1 MLQMAI
7 TVTRTTALFNDQDSD
22 GYIDPGD
29 TLITHI
35 RFNNATL
42 LNLTS
47 LNFQDTLSGV
57 TLVPGTVTVTPIA
70 NDDNLGTITGNTPQT
85 FNFST
90 ILANDYDP
98 DDGSPSFTVQI
109 GTASHGTVTDNGDG
123 TFSFTPDTGYT
134 GAASFT
140 YFVTNDGL
148 QSISSGTVNI
158 TVSGLVWYVDNTA
171 APGGDGSF
179 GHSFQDFSQL
189 NGAGDKDG
197 AGDTIYVHGTV
208 NSGLTLE
215 ASEKL
220 YGDGNAF
227 SVNGHVISAGGSTST
242 LSATSGNVVTLS
254 TDNEVKGVTLN
265 ANGAGVVGMANTAAT
280 SVTTGANTLL
290 GNHLVFTGS
299 GEAIKIAAGGNLNL
313 SVDSLTS
320 SGSSTNAVQL
330 AGTASSGTGLI
341 TGTVGITTGAI
352 SGASSAGILL
362 GVAGGGTANS
372 GGNVNLTYGGTIAS
386 GTGSAVEIEDRTG
399 GSATFSGN
407 ITHSGTTAAG
417 IRMDGNA
424 NSTTTFSGQS
434 ISLTNTTTGA
444 GASITNNTGS
454 TINFT
459 PTAGGN
465 GLDITTNSGTGFA
478 FTGGGTINV
487 TGSGNTVATTTGK
500 VLDFQNGSVGASNVA
515 FSTLTS
521 SGTVASTGINFTNI
535 DTNQVNVGSISIA
548 GASGDGVRIDGG
560 SSSAFTIGNT
570 TINSIGA
577 GSHGIE
583 LNGNVANITFNGNVN
598 VTTGSTAAGIS
609 LDANSGSISFT
620 GGTKAIT
627 TTGGTGLNITSN
639 SATID
644 FHNGGLAISTGSGK
658 GISAA
663 GGGTLQIHGTG
674 NTIATTTGQA
684 IDMSGVTSAG
694 ITLQSVNTSGQVAN
708 GNNIS
713 LVNAG
718 IGGFTIT
725 GTGTTAGSGGVL
737 NGATGADG
745 NDAQGTGIYANNTSN
760 ISISNVNLAGT
771 YQNYGLRGIGVN
783 NLLLQDS
790 NFTGVFGTTNAGLN
804 LEGNVKL
811 NDTYGAVTFKGD
823 TFTGAF
829 NDNVNIDL
837 NVNQT
842 LNLTFEDSAAHQESF
857 NGNDVA
863 NGNNAITV
871 ITHLDSNLLM
881 LVNGVDFTSWR
892 GTGIITQALGTSN
905 NDVTIENSNFHDAH
919 TNIVSGGGVGVIIE
933 GTGGGASWGV
943 DYSIVNNQFTGS
955 SGSAIQ
961 AEFVGGAGV
970 IRGFISGNTVG
981 SPGSAGFQSDQA
993 HVGVSGGG
1001 AGIDIAL
1008 ERDPVNANAG
1018 LLQQFVTIQ
1027 NNTLAD
1033 LKDGFGIRIRASDG
1047 GTGGTAANNAVVEA
1061 TITGNI
1067 VEQMAGNVKAAL
1079 YTVAGGQDPDLG
1091 KVGLDVRN
1099 NTFDVSGA
1107 AVTANKAYGPIQFDQ
1122 IPFTNGLYYL
1132 PGYTGT
1138 QGETYGGSASSQ
1150 LKTFL
1155 TDASHNN
1162 NLINTSAPITGSP
1175 TTTVYAPDAKFD
1187 VTGPALQTAQ
1197 TGSNTNLPPAAELA
1211 FTPQSTSDGTLPEK
1225 PLGDPGVSTAEEN
1238 GTGGTTGTGDT
1249 GGIGIDQ
1256 GGAPGP
1262 VPAESSP
1269 VVDDGVLTQTE
1280 VGFLVDQAIARWEA
1294 AGATTDQLAA
1304 MRAANFIVAD
1314 MPGVEAGTS
1323 SGHTILLDSNGAGFG
1338 WFVDAT
1344 PGDDNEF
1351 NGSGTRLMANDGG
1364 PAAGKLD
1371 LLTVIM
1377 HELGHQA
1384 GLVDDYNANDVADLM
1399 YGYTNPGERRLPAQ
1413 GEAANAAPG
1422 SVTGDVFSLTPIY
1435 TVPTLNAG
1443 KIVEVSFESTFN
1455 NLPAGTISPDVN
1467 TSTITYNDPSAQ
1479 NASGTETWNTTS
1491 STLQIDSLA
1500 LGDVVYNDLNKNDVF
1515 DSGEGKSGVLLN
1527 LYIDNGSTPGV
1538 LDSTDTFVTSTTTG
1552 AGGVYSFTSLA
1563 PGDYIVQVD
1572 ASNFT
1577 SGKPLENLQSVNG
1590 GNDPDDNV
1598 NNDDNGV
1605 AAYNGT
1611 TASMAITLSYNHE
1624 GPDFSTDPNG
1634 ISGDDTNNTLDFG
1647 FLLNSPPDAVN
1658 DAVTVAEDS
1667 GSNDLTATLL
1677 GNDTD
1682 PDSDTLTITS
1692 ATAASHGTVS
1702 VVAGVLTYTPNG
1714 DYNGSDTF
1722 NYTISDGHNHTD
1734 TASVTLT
1741 VSAVN
1746 DPVTTTAPTE
1756 VDVYE
1761 EHQTLVSG
1769 LSISDVDT
1777 ALAPAGVYEVTLT
1790 ATHGTLTLT
1799 TLTGL
1804 TFTGGS
1810 DGTDDTTMTFH
1821 GTLSAI
1827 DTALATTKFTGDTDY
1842 VGDAT
1847 LTINATDDVGGT
1859 VATGAAGTGTSDSD
1873 VVTLHVLNTN
1883 DAPSGTDFAHP
1894 AVDEDTNIVFAPAD
1908 FGFSDASGE
1917 SDTLL
1922 AVKISTAPAN
1932 GTIYYD
1938 PDGAGIITPVA
1949 LSAGDSMTASGLTSG
1964 SYYYQPNQEYNGSD
1978 SFTFAVQ
1985 DDGGTANGGVDTDQ
1999 SPNTYSITLDA
2010 VNDAPVNHL
2019 PLPQSVNEDGTLL
2032 FNTAN
2037 ANPVS
2042 VTDVDVASGTI
2053 SVELTVQHGVLG
2065 VGASGATIGGAGT
2078 NDVTISG
2085 SLSDVNTALAGL
2097 GYTPDADYHGPDTLH
2112 MVTDD
2117 GGATGSGGTQSDTDD
2132 LSITVNSVDD
2142 EPAGA
2147 DYAHAA
2153 TDEDTAVVLNPADF
2167 GFSDPIDGDS
2177 LLGVKL
2183 STTPGN
2189 GTIYYDP
2196 DGAGIITPVALS
2208 AGDTMTAAG
2217 LTAGSYYYLPNQD
2230 YNGSDSFTFAV
2241 QDDGTTANGGV
2252 DTDQSPNTYS
2262 FSIDAVNDAPV
2273 NHAPASVNA
2282 SEDIAF
2288 GFTGGNQVSVSDV
2301 DIGAGT
2307 LSVELTVG
2315 NGTVTVGTANVTV
2328 GGNGSDDVTIS
2339 GSLADVNAALASLS
2353 YTADSNYHGPD
2364 TLHIVSSDG
2373 GSTGSGGTLSDTDDV
2388 AITVGAV
2395 NDTPVLSSTG
2405 PVTTPEQTAVA
2416 VAAGITVSDIDLDAF
2431 NSGSGDYAGAT
2442 LRAANNGGDS
2452 PTDLFTI
2459 VNGTNY
2465 TVSGSN
2471 LVDGSNNV
2479 FATFTGGNGTQ
2490 LVVTF
2495 TSSGTP
2501 ATTALVQDVAQH
2513 IQYTYTGD
2521 APPASVDVVI
2531 AINDG
2536 DFISGNQGV
2545 EPNSSF
2551 LDSIA
2556 TDVVTVNITA
2566 VNDDP
2571 VVDLNGAG
2579 IGSDTSI
2586 SYTENDPA
2594 TALATAATVN
2604 DPDLLNFDTG
2614 TVTFQFSNSTG
2625 LAEDRLTIVNQGN
2638 LAGQIGVSGSN
2649 VSYGGTV
2656 IGTFTGGTDG
2666 STPLVVTLNAN
2677 ADNTAVQALVRDI
2690 AYTNVSD
2697 NPSGADRTV
2706 DVTVTDG
2713 DGGTSNVPVATV
2725 HVTPVNDA
2733 PVANDDNVGA
2743 VKNHPATYAAA
2754 TLTGND
2760 TDAEGDTITITAVHN
2775 GTNGTV
2781 VLNGDGTV
2789 TFTPT
2794 ANYFGPATFTY
2805 DVSDGHG
2812 GVDTATVNVD
2822 VEPNTPPVANDD
2834 SVNAVEDTPTTYQA
2848 SDLIGNDTDA
2858 DGDPLHISAVSNAQ
2872 HGNVV
2877 LNGDGSVTFTPAAD
2891 YNGPAS
2897 FDYTLSDGIDT
2908 DTATVSVAVS
2918 AVNDAP
2924 TAAVSATLAATEQQ
2938 TTDLKNTMSVA
2949 DVDAASGNVT
2959 ATVSVDYGIL
2969 NAAAGTSGVVLSG
2982 SGTATVTISGTIAQI
2997 NDFLSTNGT
3006 SSFGYVPNTDTPPVT
3021 TTLHLQVNDNGNTGA
3036 GLGMTSAI
3044 EDSTINITA
3053 VDDPPVAQPD
3063 AVTTAENAVLAGNV
3077 FNNNGSGADN
3087 DVDGPP
3093 LQVSAVNGVS
3103 ASVGQTIT
3111 LPSGAKLTLN
3121 ADGTFSY
3128 DPNGAYNHLTSTAG
3142 GETGASN
3149 TQGSDSFTYT
3159 LQGGNTTTVTV
3170 TVNGVATADDWLVG
3184 TSGNDIIT
3192 GTPNG
3197 DFFMLQQGGN
3207 DIAVGLGGIDAFYFG
3222 AALTA
3227 QDQVNGGG
3235 GKDVLAIQGDYSA
3248 GLTLGAGNLVGVET
3262 LSVLTHLDN
3271 RFGGGSASNY
3281 SYNITTVEANVA
3293 AGQQLIVNASTLQIG
3308 ENFMFNGSAET
3319 NGSFFIY
3326 GGKGIDTLTGGA
3338 GADVFFFAED
3348 GRFGPGDHIDGGAG
3362 SDILVLRGNY
3372 TITLTGTEIVH
3383 VESVS
3388 LLSGADARFYAA
3400 GTPFSYD
3407 ITTSDA
3413 TVAAGETMTFNGA
3426 LLGAGETFHFNGSAE
3441 SDGNFRLFG
3450 GAADD
3455 ILAGGAGNDLLY
3467 GGLGSDTLTGG
3478 AGNDVFRYQST
3489 AESTAASTDHIQDF
3503 TLGDL
3508 IDLNK
3513 IDADTTQAG
3522 DQAFTFMSGASTFT
3536 GNGHAGELIA
3546 VDNGGGI
3553 WTVSGDV
3560 DGDGTADF
3568 QISVHVADSGIH
3580 PLTANDFVL

>member
-1 MLQMAI
+1 MAVV
-7 TVTRTTALFNDQDSD
+7 TVTRSSALFNDVDGD

-35 RFNNATL
+35 RLINPPGSPNITAA
-42 LNLTS
+42 
-47 LNFQDTLSGV
+47 NFQDNLNGV
-57 TLVPGTVTVTPIA
+57 TIIPGTVTVTPIA

-98 DDGSPSFTVQI
+98 DDNTPSFTVQL

-123 TFSFTPDTGYT
+123 TFSFTPATGYT

-158 TVSGLVWYVDNTA
+158 TVNGLVWYVDSTA

-189 NGAGDKDG
+189 NGPGDKDG
-197 AGDTIYVHGTV
+197 PGDTIYVHGTV

-227 SVNGHVISAGGSTST
+227 SVNGHIISAGGGTST
-242 LSATSGNVVTLS
+242 LSATSGNVVTLAS
-254 TDNEVKGVTLN
+254 DNEVKGVTLN

-280 SVTTGANTLL
+280 SVTTTGNTLL

-299 GEAIKIAAGGNLNL
+299 GEAIKIDSGGNLNL
-313 SVDSLTS
+313 TVDSLTS

-330 AGTASSGTGLI
+330 AGNAASGNGLV
-341 TGTVGITTGAI
+341 TGTVNITTGAI
-352 SGASSAGILL
+352 SGATSSAFLL
-362 GVAGGGTANS
+362 GVSGGGTANS
-372 GGNVNLTYGGTIAS
+372 GGNVNVTYGGTISS

-407 ITHSGTTAAG
+407 ITHNGAAAFG

-424 NSTTTFSGQS
+424 SSTTTFSGQS
-434 ISLTNTTTGA
+434 ISVTGTGA
-444 GASITNNTGS
+444 AVGASITNNTGS

-459 PTAGGN
+459 PAGGGN
-465 GLDITTNSGTGFA
+465 GLDITTASGTGMA

-487 TGSGNTVATTTGK
+487 TGAGNTVTTTSGK
-500 VLDFQNGSVGASNVA
+500 LLDFQNGSVGASNVA
-515 FSTLTS
+515 FQSLTQS
-521 SGTVASTGINFTNI
+521 GGTVTGTAVGFTNI
-535 DTNQVNVGSISIA
+535 DNNQVNIGSISVA
-548 GASGDGVRIDGG
+548 AASGDGVRVDGG

-570 TINSIGA
+570 TVSSITNA
-577 GSHGIE
+577 ANHGIE
-583 LNGNVANITFNGNVN
+583 INGNAANVTFNGNVN
-598 VTTGSTAAGIS
+598 VTTGSAAAGIS
-609 LDANSGSISFT
+609 LDGNSGSISFT

-627 TTGGTGLNITSN
+627 TTGGTGLNITTN

-644 FHNGGLAISTGSGK
+644 FHNGGMALSTGAGK

-663 GGGTLQIHGTG
+663 GGGTLQIQGTG

-684 IDMSGVTSAG
+684 IDINGVTSAG
-694 ITLQSVNTSGQVAN
+694 ITLQSVNVSSQVASKN
-708 GNNIS
+708 DIS

-718 IGGFTIT
+718 AGGFTIT
-725 GTGTTAGSGGVL
+725 GTGTTAGSGGTL

-745 NDAQGTGIYANNTSN
+745 NDTQGTGVYLNNVSN
-760 ISISNVNLAGT
+760 VSISNVNFAGT
-771 YQNYGLRGIGVN
+771 YQNYGLHGIGVN

-790 NFTGVFGTTNAGLN
+790 NFTGVSGTTNTGN
-804 LEGNVKL
+804 DLEGNVRL
-811 NDTYGAVTFKGD
+811 NDSYGAVTFKGD

-857 NGNDVA
+857 NGNDVT

-871 ITHLDSNLLM
+871 ITHQDSNLFM

-905 NDVTIENSNFHDAH
+905 NDVTIENSTFHDAH
-919 TNIVSGGGVGVIIE
+919 SNIVSAGGVGVIIE

-981 SPGSAGFQSDQA
+981 TPGTAGFQGDQA

-1008 ERDPVNANAG
+1008 ERDPVNANNG

-1027 NNTLAD
+1027 NNVLAD
-1033 LKDGFGIRIRASDG
+1033 LKDGFGIRVRASDG
-1047 GTGGTAANNAVVEA
+1047 GTGGTATNNAVVEA
-1061 TITGNI
+1061 TITGNT

-1099 NTFDVSGA
+1099 NTFDVSGV
-1107 AVTANKAYGPIQFDQ
+1107 AVTANKAYAPIYLDQ
-1122 IPFTNGLYYL
+1122 IAFTNAIYYL
-1132 PGYTGT
+1132 PGYGGT
-1138 QGETYGGSASSQ
+1138 QGETYGGTASTQ

-1155 TDASHNN
+1155 TDASHLN
-1162 NLINTSAPITGSP
+1162 NLINTSAPITGDP
-1175 TTTVYAPDAKFD
+1175 NYTVWAPDAKLSNA
-1187 VTGPALQTAQ
+1187 ALQTAQ
-1197 TGSNTNLPPAAELA
+1197 TGSNTNLPPAAQMV
-1211 FTPQSTSDGTLPEK
+1211 FIPQSASDGTIQEK
-1225 PLGDPGVSTAEEN
+1225 PLGDPGVSTAQEN
-1238 GTGGTTGTGDT
+1238 GSGGTTGGTDLGTGSVGT
-1249 GGIGIDQ
+1249 DQ
-1256 GGAPGP
+1256 GSAPGP
-1262 VPAESSP
+1262 VAVDSSP
-1269 VVDDGVLTQTE
+1269 VVDDGVLTQAE
-1280 VGFLVDQAIARWEA
+1280 VSFLVDQALARWAA

-1344 PGDDNEF
+1344 PGDDSEF
-1351 NGSGTRLMANDGG
+1351 NGTGTRLMANDGG

-1399 YGYTNPGERRLPAQ
+1399 YGYTNPGERRVPAQ
-1413 GEAANAAPG
+1413 GEAANSLPG
-1422 SVTGDVFSLTPIY
+1422 SVTGDVFSLTPIF
-1435 TVPTLNAG
+1435 TVPTLNSG
-1443 KIVEVSFESTFN
+1443 KIVEVSFQSTFN

-1467 TSTITYNDPSAQ
+1467 TSTVTYNDPAAQ
-1479 NASGTETWNTTS
+1479 NVSGSETWNTTN
-1491 STLQIDSLA
+1491 STLQIDSLT
-1500 LGDVVYNDLNKNDVF
+1500 LGDRVYNDLNKNDVY
-1515 DSGEGKSGVLLN
+1515 DSGEGKDGVLLN

-1538 LDSTDTFVTSTTTG
+1538 LDAGDTFVTSTTT
-1552 AGGVYSFTSLA
+1552 AGGGLYSFSSLA
-1563 PGDYIVQVD
+1563 PGDYIVEVA
-1572 ASNFT
+1572 ASNFL
-1577 SGKPLENLQSVNG
+1577 SGHALFNLQSVNG

-1598 NNDDNGV
+1598 DNDDNGV
-1605 AAYNGT
+1605 AAYNGN

-1647 FLLNSPPDAVN
+1647 FILNSPPDAVN
-1658 DAVTVAEDS
+1658 DSVSVAEDS
-1667 GSNDLTATLL
+1667 GANDLTSSLL
-1677 GNDTD
+1677 ANDTD
-1682 PDSDTLTITS
+1682 PDNDTLTITS
-1692 ATAASHGTVS
+1692 GTNGSHGTVS
-1702 VVAGVLTYTPNG
+1702 VVAGVLTYTPNSN
-1714 DYNGSDTF
+1714 YNGTDTF
-1722 NYTISDGHNHTD
+1722 TYTISDGHSHTD
-1734 TASVTLT
+1734 TATATVTIT
-1741 VSAVN
+1741 AVN
-1746 DPVTTTAPTE
+1746 DPVTAAVPGPTT
-1756 VDVYE
+1756 VYE
-1761 EHQTLVSG
+1761 EELTAIG
-1769 LSISDVDT
+1769 GISIADVDAT
-1777 ALAPAGVYEVTLT
+1777 LAPAGIYEVTLS
-1790 ATHGTLTLT
+1790 AGNGALTLT

-1804 TFTGGS
+1804 TFTDG
-1810 DGTDDTTMTFH
+1810 DGTADATMTFH

-1827 DTALATTKFTGDTDY
+1827 NTALATAKYQGNVDY
-1842 VGDAT
+1842 VGSD
-1847 LTINATDDVGGT
+1847 TISVHATDQFGAT
-1859 VATGAAGTGTSDSD
+1859 VATGTGSATTDDKSISLT
-1873 VVTLHVLNTN
+1873 VNNVN
-1883 DAPSGTDFAHP
+1883 DPPSGTDFAHP
-1894 AVDEDTNIVFAPAD
+1894 NIDEDTTIVFAASD
-1908 FGFSDASGE
+1908 FGFTDPKDGDS
-1917 SDTLL
+1917 LL
-1922 AVKISTAPAN
+1922 AVKISAAPAN

-1938 PDGAGIITPVA
+1938 PDGAGGVA
-1949 LSAGDSMTASGLTSG
+1949 PTALTTGDSMAASGFATG
-1964 SYYYQPNQEYNGSD
+1964 QYYYQPNQDYNGSD

-1985 DDGGTANGGVDTDQ
+1985 DNGGVAHGGIDTDQ

-2019 PLPQSVNEDGTLL
+2019 PLPQSVNEDHTLL

-2042 VTDVDVASGTI
+2042 VTDVDVGAGTI
-2053 SVELTVQHGVLG
+2053 SVELTVQHGVLN
-2065 VGASGATIGGAGT
+2065 VGASPATVGGAGT

-2097 GYTPDADYHGPDTLH
+2097 GYTPDANYHGPDTLH

-2153 TDEDTAVVLNPADF
+2153 SNEDIAVVLNPADF
-2167 GFSDPIDGDS
+2167 GFTDPIDGNS

-2183 STTPGN
+2183 STTPGH

-2196 DGAGIITPVALS
+2196 DGAGGVAPVALS

-2217 LTAGSYYYLPNQD
+2217 LTAGSYYYLPALD

-2273 NHAPASVNA
+2273 NHAPASVSPA
-2282 SEDIAF
+2282 EDTPFA
-2288 GFTGGNQVSVSDV
+2288 FTGGNAVSVSDV

-2315 NGTVTVGTANVTV
+2315 HGTVTVGTANVTV

-2353 YTADSNYHGPD
+2353 YTADANYHGPD
-2364 TLHIVSSDG
+2364 TLHIVSDDG
-2373 GSTGSGGTLSDTDDV
+2373 GATGSGGTQSDTDDV
-2388 AITVGAV
+2388 AITVTAV
-2395 NDTPVLSSTG
+2395 NDTPVLSSTP
-2405 PVTTPEQTAVA
+2405 PVTTNEQTAVT
-2416 VAAGITVSDIDLDAF
+2416 VAATITVADVDLDAF
-2431 NSGSGDYAGAT
+2431 NSGAGDYAGAT

-2465 TVSGSN
+2465 TVSGGN
-2471 LVDGSNNV
+2471 LVDGSNHV

-2501 ATTALVQDVAQH
+2501 ATTALVQDVARH

-2531 AINDG
+2531 ALNDG
-2536 DFISGNQGV
+2536 DFTLHNQGV
-2545 EPNSSF
+2545 EPNNSF

-2566 VNDDP
+2566 VNDAP

-2579 IGSDTSI
+2579 AGVNTSI

-2594 TALATAATVN
+2594 TKLAPAATAA
-2604 DPDLLNFDTG
+2604 DPDLLDFNTG
-2614 TVTFQFSNSTG
+2614 TLTFQFSNSTG
-2625 LAEDRLTIVNQGN
+2625 LAEDRLSIVNQGN
-2638 LAGQIGVSGSN
+2638 GAGQIGVSGSN

-2656 IGTFTGGTDG
+2656 IGTFTGGTNG

-2677 ADNTAVQALVRDI
+2677 ADNAAVQALVRDV

-2697 NPSGADRTV
+2697 NPSAADRTV
-2706 DVTVTDG
+2706 TVTLTDG

-2760 TDAEGDTITITAVHN
+2760 TDAEGNTITITAVHN

-2812 GVDTATVNVD
+2812 GTDTATVNVD

-2834 SVNAVEDTPTTYQA
+2834 SLTAVEDTPKTYLA
-2848 SDLIGNDTDA
+2848 SDLLGNDTDA
-2858 DGDPLHISAVSNAQ
+2858 DGDTLHISAVSNAQ

-2877 LNGDGSVTFTPAAD
+2877 LNGNGTVTFTPAAD

-2897 FDYTLSDGIDT
+2897 FDYTVSDGLDT
-2908 DTATVSVAVS
+2908 DTGTASVAVS

-2924 TAAVSATLAATEQQ
+2924 TASVSATLAATEQQ
-2938 TTDLKNTMSVA
+2938 TTNLKNTMSVA

-2959 ATVSVDYGIL
+2959 ATVSVDYGLL
-2969 NAAAGTSGVVLSG
+2969 NASAGTSGVVLSG
-2982 SGTATVTISGTIAQI
+2982 SGTATVTISGTLAQI

-3006 SSFGYVPNTDTPPVT
+3006 SSFGYVPNTDTPPAS
-3021 TTLHLQVNDNGNTGA
+3021 TTLHLQVNDNGNTGS
-3036 GLGMTSAI
+3036 GGSLSSTI
-3044 EDSTINITA
+3044 HNSTINITA

-3063 AVTTAENAVLAGNV
+3063 AVTTAENAVVNGNV
-3077 FNNNGSGADN
+3077 FNNNGSGVDS

-3121 ADGTFSY
+3121 ANGTFSY

-3170 TVNGVATADDWLVG
+3170 TINGVATADDWLVG
-3184 TSGNDIIT
+3184 TSGNDVIT

-3207 DIAVGLGGIDAFYFG
+3207 DIAVGLGGGDAFYFG

-3227 QDQVNGGG
+3227 ADQVNGGG
-3235 GKDVLAIQGDYSA
+3235 GSDTVAIQGDYSA
-3248 GLTLGAGNLVGVET
+3248 GLTLGAANLIGVET
-3262 LSVLTHLDN
+3262 LALMSHSDN

-3281 SYNITTVEANVA
+3281 SYNITTVDANVA
-3293 AGQQLIVNASTLQIG
+3293 AGTQLIVNGAVLQAG
-3308 ENFMFNGSAET
+3308 ENLTFNGSAET

-3338 GADVFFFAED
+3338 GADIFFFAED
-3348 GRFGPGDHIDGGAG
+3348 GRFGPGDHVDGGAG
-3362 SDILVLRGNY
+3362 QDVLVLRGNY
-3372 TITLTGTEIVH
+3372 TIALTGTEIVH
-3383 VESVS
+3383 TETVVMM
-3388 LLSGADARFYAA
+3388 SGADARFYAP

-3407 ITTSDA
+3407 ITTADA

-3426 LLGAGETFHFNGSAE
+3426 GLGAGETFHFNGSAE
-3441 SDGNFRLFG
+3441 TDGAFRLFG

-3455 ILAGGAGNDLLY
+3455 VLVGGAGNDLLY
-3467 GGLGSDTLTGG
+3467 GGLGSDNLTGG
-3478 AGNDVFRYQST
+3478 AGTDVFRYQAT
-3489 AESTAASTDHIQDF
+3489 AESTATSTDHILDF
-3503 TLGDL
+3503 TLGDI
-3508 IDLNK
+3508 IDLSR
-3513 IDADTTQAG
+3513 IDADTTKAG
-3522 DQAFTFMSGASTFT
+3522 DQAFTFMNGANSFT

-3546 VDNGGGI
+3546 VNNGGGV

-3560 DGDGTADF
+3560 NGDGVADF
-3568 QISVHVADSGIH
+3568 QLSVTVADNGTHS
-3580 PLTANDFVL
+3580 LTSSDFFL

>member
-1 MLQMAI
+1 MAVI
-7 TVTRTTALFNDQDSD
+7 TVTRTSALFNDQDGD

-35 RFNNATL
+35 RFTNPTL

-47 LNFQDTLSGV
+47 LNFQDNLNGV
-57 TLVPGTVTVTPIA
+57 TIVPGTVTVTPIA

-98 DDGSPSFTVQI
+98 DDNSPSFTVQI
-109 GTASHGTVTDNGDG
+109 GTATHGSVTDNGDG
-123 TFSFTPDTGYT
+123 TFSFTPTTGYT

-158 TVSGLVWYVDNTA
+158 TVNGLVWYVDSTA

-208 NSGLTLE
+208 NQGLTLE
-215 ASEKL
+215 AQEKL

-227 SVNGHVISAGGSTST
+227 SVNGHTISAGGGTST
-242 LSATSGNVVTLS
+242 LSATSGNVVTLA

-265 ANGAGVVGMANTAAT
+265 ANGAGVAGMANTAAT
-280 SVTTGANTLL
+280 SVTTTGNTLL
-290 GNHLVFTGS
+290 GNHLIFTGS
-299 GEAIKIAAGGNLNL
+299 GEAIKIDSGGNLNL
-313 SVDSLTS
+313 TVDSLTS

-330 AGTASSGTGLI
+330 AGNAASGNGLI
-341 TGTVGITTGAI
+341 TGTVNITAGTI
-352 SGASSAGILL
+352 SGASSSAVLL
-362 GVAGGGTANS
+362 GVGGGGTSNS
-372 GGNVNLTYGGTIAS
+372 GGNLNLTYGGTISS
-386 GTGSAVEIEDRTG
+386 GAGSAVEIEDRTG

-407 ITHSGTTAAG
+407 ITHNGAAAFG

-424 NSTTTFSGQS
+424 SSTTTFSGQS
-434 ISLTNTTTGA
+434 ISLTGTGA
-444 GASITNNTGS
+444 GVGASITNNTGS

-459 PTAGGN
+459 PAGGGN
-465 GLDITTNSGTGFA
+465 GLDITTNSGTGMA
-478 FTGGGTINV
+478 FTGGGTLNV
-487 TGSGNTVATTTGK
+487 TGAGNTVTTTSGK
-500 VLDFQNGSVGASNVA
+500 LLDFQNGSVGASHVA
-515 FSTLTS
+515 FASLTQS
-521 SGTVASTGINFTNI
+521 GGTVTGTAVGFTNI
-535 DTNQVNVGSISIA
+535 DNNQVNIGSISVA
-548 GASGDGVRIDGG
+548 AASGDGVRVDGG

-570 TINSIGA
+570 TVSSITNA
-577 GSHGIE
+577 ANHGIE
-583 LNGNVANITFNGNVN
+583 INGNAANVTFNGNVN
-598 VTTGSTAAGIS
+598 VTTGSAAAGIS

-627 TTGGTGLNITSN
+627 TSGGTGLNITAN

-644 FHNGGLAISTGSGK
+644 FHNGGLAISSGAGK
-658 GISAA
+658 GISGA
-663 GGGTLQIHGTG
+663 GAGTLQIHGTG
-674 NTIATTTGQA
+674 NTISTTTGQA
-684 IDMSGVTSAG
+684 IDISGVQSAG
-694 ITLQSVNTSGQVAN
+694 ITLQSVNATSQVVSKN
-708 GNNIS
+708 DIS
-713 LVNAG
+713 LVNMG
-718 IGGFTIT
+718 SGGFTIT
-725 GTGTTAGSGGVL
+725 GTGTAGSGGTL
-737 NGATGADG
+737 NGATGTDG
-745 NDAQGTGIYANNTSN
+745 TVTQGSGIYLNGTNN
-760 ISISNVNLAGT
+760 ISLSYMNFNGT
-771 YQNYGLRGIGVN
+771 YQAYGIRGITVDN
-783 NLLLQDS
+783 FLLKDS
-790 NFTGVFGTTNAGLN
+790 NLTGTYGTTSAGSD
-804 LEGNVKL
+804 LEGSIRFDNL
-811 NDTYGAVTFKGD
+811 TGAGTFKGD
-823 TFTGAF
+823 TIGGAYT
-829 NDNVNIDL
+829 DNLRID
-837 NVNQT
+837 NTTSGST
-842 LNLTFEDSAAHQESF
+842 LNLTVEDDGAFAGKF
-857 NGNDVA
+857 TANDAVH
-863 NGNNAITV
+863 GNNGITV
-871 ITHLDSNLLM
+871 TTNNDANLFM
-881 LVNGVDFTSWR
+881 LVNGIDFTDIHQ
-892 GTGIITQALGTSN
+892 TGINTRAFGTSN
-905 NDVTIENSNFHDAH
+905 QELTFENSTFTHPDLAKPPSS
-919 TNIVSGGGVGVIIE
+919 TGGGAIDIG

-943 DYSIVNNQFTGS
+943 DYSIVNNQVTGAQ
-955 SGSAIQ
+955 GTAIAAQ
-961 AEFVGGAGV
+961 FVGTSGIAH
-970 IRGFISGNTVG
+970 GFISGNTVG
-981 SPGSAGFQSDQA
+981 TPGVAGYQGGQTQ
-993 HVGVSGGG
+993 VGVAQGG
-1001 AGIDIAL
+1001 AGISVSMEQDPSAANGSIL
-1008 ERDPVNANAG
+1008 E
-1018 LLQQFVTIQ
+1018 QFVTIQ

-1033 LKDGFGIRIRASDG
+1033 LADGFGIRVRSASG
-1047 GTGGTAANNAVVEA
+1047 VNATTHPIMEV
-1061 TITGNI
+1061 TITGNT
-1067 VEQMAGNVKAAL
+1067 VEQMSGNVKAAL
-1079 YTVAGGQDPDLG
+1079 YTLAGGAAVDFG
-1091 KVGLDVRN
+1091 TVGLDVRN
-1099 NTFDVSGA
+1099 NTFDVTGSAPGE
-1107 AVTANKAYGPIQFDQ
+1107 AYGPIYMDQ
-1122 IPFTNGLYYL
+1122 IAFTNSFYYI

-1138 QGETYGGSASSQ
+1138 QGESYGGTASQQ
-1150 LKTFL
+1150 LTNFFA
-1155 TDASHNN
+1155 DATHNN
-1162 NLINTSAPITGSP
+1162 HLFNTSSPGSFASP
-1175 TTTVYAPDAKFD
+1175 PASYNVWAPDAKLQNS
-1187 VTGPALQTAQ
+1187 ALQPAQ
-1197 TGSNTNLPPAAELA
+1197 DGSNTQLPPAAELTFA
-1211 FTPQSTSDGTLPEK
+1211 APQSTPDGTIQEK
-1225 PLGDPGVSTAEEN
+1225 PLGDPGVSIAQEN
-1238 GTGGTTGTGDT
+1238 GSGGAGTGDS
-1249 GGIGIDQ
+1249 GGITTDQ

-1262 VPAESSP
+1262 VPVDSSP
-1269 VVDDGVLTQTE
+1269 VVDDGVISQAE
-1280 VGFLVDQAIARWEA
+1280 ISFLVDQAIARWAA

-1304 MRAANFIVAD
+1304 MRSATFMVAD

-1344 PGDDNEF
+1344 PGDDSEF
-1351 NGSGTRLMANDGG
+1351 NGSGTRLMANEGG

-1399 YGYTNPGERRLPAQ
+1399 YGYTNPGERRVPAE
-1413 GEAANAAPG
+1413 GEAANASPG
-1422 SVTGDVFSLTPIY
+1422 SVTGDVFSLTPIF

-1443 KIVEVSFESTFN
+1443 KIVEVSFQSTFN

-1467 TSTITYNDPSAQ
+1467 TSTVTYNDPAAQ
-1479 NASGTETWNTTS
+1479 NVSGSETWNTTN
-1491 STLQIDSLA
+1491 STLQIDSLV
-1500 LGDVVYNDLNKNDVF
+1500 LGDRVYNDLNKNDVY
-1515 DSGEGKSGVLLN
+1515 DSGEGKDGVLLN
-1527 LYIDNGSTPGV
+1527 LYIDNGSNPGV
-1538 LDSTDTFVTSTTTG
+1538 LDSGDTFVTSKTT
-1552 AGGVYSFTSLA
+1552 AGGGLYSFTGLA
-1563 PGDYIVQVD
+1563 PGDYVVQVD
-1572 ASNFT
+1572 ASNFL
-1577 SGKPLENLQSVNG
+1577 SGHALFGLQSVNG
-1590 GNDPDDNV
+1590 GNDPDDNAD
-1598 NNDDNGV
+1598 NDDNGV
-1605 AAYNGT
+1605 DAYNGT
-1611 TASMAITLSYNHE
+1611 IASQAITLSYNHE
-1624 GPDFSTDPNG
+1624 GPDFSTAPNG

-1647 FLLNSPPDAVN
+1647 FILNSPPDAVN
-1658 DAVTVAEDS
+1658 DAVTVNEDS

-1682 PDSDTLTITS
+1682 PDSDTLTIIS
-1692 ATAASHGTVS
+1692 ATSASHGTVS
-1702 VVAGVLTYTPNG
+1702 VVAGVLTYTPNSN
-1714 DYNGSDTF
+1714 YNGSDTF

-1746 DPVTTTAPTE
+1746 DPVTTNAPTE
-1756 VDVYE
+1756 ADVYE
-1761 EHQTLVSG
+1761 EHQTLVTG

-1810 DGTDDTTMTFH
+1810 DGTDDITMTFH

-1827 DTALATTKFTGDTDY
+1827 NTALATTKFTGDTDY

-1883 DAPSGTDFAHP
+1883 DAPSGTDFAHD
-1894 AVDEDTNIVFAPAD
+1894 AVDEDTNIVFDPTD

-1922 AVKISTAPAN
+1922 AVKISTAPTN

-1938 PDGAGIITPVA
+1938 PDGAGGVAPTA
-1949 LSAGDSMTASGLTSG
+1949 LSAGDSMTASGLASG
-1964 SYYYQPNQEYNGSD
+1964 SYYYQPNQDYNGSD

-2019 PLPQSVNEDGTLL
+2019 PLPQSVNEDHTLL

-2065 VGASGATIGGAGT
+2065 VGASGATVGGAGT

-2097 GYTPDADYHGPDTLH
+2097 GYTPDADYHGSDTLH

-2153 TDEDTAVVLNPADF
+2153 SNEDIAVVLNPADF
-2167 GFSDPIDGDS
+2167 GFTDPIDGDS
-2177 LLGVKL
+2177 LLAVKL
-2183 STTPGN
+2183 STTPAN

-2196 DGAGIITPVALS
+2196 DGAGGVAPVALS
-2208 AGDTMTAAG
+2208 AGDTMSAAG
-2217 LTAGSYYYLPNQD
+2217 LTAGSYYYLPALD

-2273 NHAPASVNA
+2273 NHAPASVSPA
-2282 SEDIAF
+2282 EDTPFA
-2288 GFTGGNQVSVSDV
+2288 FTGGNTVSVSDV

-2315 NGTVTVGTANVTV
+2315 HGTVTVGTANVTV

-2353 YTADSNYHGPD
+2353 YTGDTNYHGPD
-2364 TLHIVSSDG
+2364 TLHIVSDDG
-2373 GSTGSGGTLSDTDDV
+2373 GATGSGGTQSDTDDV
-2388 AITVGAV
+2388 AITVTAV
-2395 NDTPVLSSTG
+2395 NDTPVLSSTP
-2405 PVTTPEQTAVA
+2405 PVTTNEQTAVT
-2416 VAAGITVSDIDLDAF
+2416 VAATITVADADLDAF
-2431 NSGSGDYAGAT
+2431 NSGAGDYAGAT

-2465 TVSGSN
+2465 TVSGAT
-2471 LVDGSNNV
+2471 LVDGSNHV

-2495 TSSGTP
+2495 TSSGTA

-2513 IQYTYTGD
+2513 VQYTYTGD

-2531 AINDG
+2531 ALNDG
-2536 DFISGNQGV
+2536 DFVSGNQGV
-2545 EPNSSF
+2545 EPNASF

-2566 VNDDP
+2566 VNDAP

-2579 IGSDTSI
+2579 AGSDTSI
-2586 SYTENDPA
+2586 GYTENDAATKLAPA
-2594 TALATAATVN
+2594 ATAA

-2625 LAEDRLTIVNQGN
+2625 LAEDRLSIVNQGN
-2638 LAGQIGVSGSN
+2638 GAGQIGVSGSN
-2649 VSYGGTV
+2649 VSYGGTL
-2656 IGTFTGGTDG
+2656 IGTFTGGTNG
-2666 STPLVVTLNAN
+2666 TTPLVVTLNAN
-2677 ADNTAVQALVRDI
+2677 ANNAAVQALVRDV

-2697 NPSGADRTV
+2697 NPSAADRTV
-2706 DVTVTDG
+2706 TVTVTDG

-2760 TDAEGDTITITAVHN
+2760 TDAEGNTITITAVHN

-2834 SVNAVEDTPTTYQA
+2834 SLTAVEDTPKTYLA

-2858 DGDPLHISAVSNAQ
+2858 DGDTLHISAVSNAQ

-2877 LNGDGSVTFTPAAD
+2877 LNGDGTVTFTPAAD

-2897 FDYTLSDGIDT
+2897 FDYTVSDGLDT
-2908 DTATVSVAVS
+2908 DTATASVSVS

-2924 TAAVSATLAATEQQ
+2924 TAAVAATLPATEQQ
-2938 TTDLKNTMSVA
+2938 TTNLKNTMSVS
-2949 DVDAASGNVT
+2949 DVDAGSGNVT
-2959 ATVSVDYGIL
+2959 ATVSVDYGLL
-2969 NAAAGTSGVVLSG
+2969 NASAGTSGVVLSG
-2982 SGTATVTISGTIAQI
+2982 SGTATVTISGTLAQI

-3006 SSFGYVPNTDTPPVT
+3006 SSFGYVPNTDTPPAS
-3021 TTLHLQVNDNGNTGA
+3021 TTLHLQVNDNGNSGSGGSLSST
-3036 GLGMTSAI
+3036 I
-3044 EDSTINITA
+3044 HNSTINITA

-3077 FNNNGSGADN
+3077 FSNNGSGVDS

-3121 ADGTFSY
+3121 ANGTFSY
-3128 DPNGAYNHLTSTAG
+3128 DPNGAYNHLTNTAG

-3184 TSGNDIIT
+3184 TSGNDVIT
-3192 GTPNG
+3192 GTANG

-3207 DIAVGLGGIDAFYFG
+3207 DIAVGLGGGDAFYFG

-3227 QDQVNGGG
+3227 ADQVNGGG
-3235 GKDVLAIQGDYSA
+3235 GSDTVAIQGDYSA
-3248 GLTLGAGNLVGVET
+3248 GLTLGAANLIGVET
-3262 LSVLTHLDN
+3262 LALMSHSDN

-3281 SYNITTVEANVA
+3281 SYNITTVDANVA
-3293 AGQQLIVNASTLQIG
+3293 AGTQLIVNAAVLQAG
-3308 ENFMFNGSAET
+3308 ENLTFNGSAET

-3326 GGKGIDTLTGGA
+3326 GGKGVDTLTGGA
-3338 GADVFFFAED
+3338 GADIFFFAED

-3362 SDILVLRGNY
+3362 QDVMVLRGNY
-3372 TITLTGTEIVH
+3372 TIVLTGTEIVH
-3383 VESVS
+3383 TETVVMM
-3388 LLSGADARFYAA
+3388 SGADARFYAP

-3407 ITTSDA
+3407 ITTADA

-3426 LLGAGETFHFNGSAE
+3426 GLGASETFHFNGSAE
-3441 SDGNFRLFG
+3441 TDGAFRLFG
-3450 GAADD
+3450 GSADD
-3455 ILAGGAGNDLLY
+3455 VLIGGAQSDLLY
-3467 GGLGSDTLTGG
+3467 GGLGSDNLTGG
-3478 AGNDVFRYQST
+3478 AGIDFFRYQ
-3489 AESTAASTDHIQDF
+3489 AVGESTATSTDHILDF
-3503 TLGDL
+3503 TLGDI
-3508 IDLNK
+3508 IDLSR
-3513 IDADTTQAG
+3513 IDADTTQSG
-3522 DQAFTFMSGASTFT
+3522 DQAFTFMNGASSFT

-3560 DGDGTADF
+3560 NGDGVADF
-3568 QISVHVADSGIH
+3568 QLSVTVVDNATHS
-3580 PLTANDFVL
+3580 LTSSDFFL

>member
-1 MLQMAI
+1 MAVI
-7 TVTRTTALFNDQDSD
+7 TVTRTTALFNDQDGD

-35 RFNNATL
+35 RLSNPTL

-47 LNFQDTLSGV
+47 LNFQDNLNGV

-85 FNFST
+85 FNFSS

-98 DDGSPSFTVQI
+98 DDGSPSFSVQI
-109 GTASHGTVTDNGDG
+109 GTASHGSVTDNGDG
-123 TFSFTPDTGYT
+123 TFSFTPTTGYT

-158 TVSGLVWYVDNTA
+158 TVTGLVWYVDSTA

-179 GHSFQDFSQL
+179 GHSFQDFSSL

-215 ASEKL
+215 AQEKL

-227 SVNGHVISAGGSTST
+227 SVNGHTISAGGGTST

-290 GNHLVFTGS
+290 GNHLVFTGA
-299 GEAIKIAAGGNLNL
+299 GEAIKIDSGGNLNL
-313 SVDSLTS
+313 TVDSLTS

-341 TGTVGITTGAI
+341 TGTVGITTGTI
-352 SGASSAGILL
+352 SGATGSAVLL

-372 GGNVNLTYGGTIAS
+372 GGNVNLTYGGTISS
-386 GTGSAVEIEDRTG
+386 GTGSAVDIEDRTG

-424 NSTTTFSGQS
+424 SSTTTFSGQS

-444 GASITNNTGS
+444 GAIITNNTGS

-459 PTAGGN
+459 PAGGGN
-465 GLDITTNSGTGFA
+465 GLDITTNSGTGFTY
-478 FTGGGTINV
+478 TGGGTLNL
-487 TGSGNTVATTTGK
+487 TGGGNTVTTTTGK
-500 VLDFQNGSVGASNVA
+500 LLDFQNGSVGASHLA
-515 FSTLTS
+515 FASLTQTGAAVT
-521 SGTVASTGINFTNI
+521 GTAVNFTNI
-535 DTNQVNVGSISIA
+535 DSNQVNIGSVSVA
-548 GASGDGVRIDGG
+548 AASGDGFRIDGG

-570 TINSIGA
+570 TISSITSA
-577 GSHGIE
+577 ASHGIE
-583 LNGNVANITFNGNVN
+583 LNGNVANVTFNGNVN
-598 VTTGSTAAGIS
+598 VTTGSAAAGIS
-609 LDANSGSISFT
+609 LDSNSGSISFT
-620 GGTKAIT
+620 GGTKNIT
-627 TTGGTGLNITSN
+627 TTGGTGVNITAN

-644 FHNGGLAISTGSGK
+644 FHNNGLVISTGAGT
-658 GISAA
+658 GIKAA
-663 GGGTLQIHGTG
+663 GAGTLQIQGTG
-674 NTIATTTGQA
+674 NTIATTTGQ
-684 IDMSGVTSAG
+684 GVDINGVHSAG
-694 ITLQSVNTSGQVAN
+694 ITLQSVNSTTG
-708 GNNIS
+708 GGTNNAIS
-713 LVNAG
+713 LVSAG
-718 IGGFTIT
+718 TGGFTVT
-725 GTGTTAGSGGVL
+725 GTGTAGSGGTI
-737 NGATGADG
+737 NGKNGADG
-745 NDAQGTGIYANNTSN
+745 NDAQGVGVYINGTDN
-760 ISISNVNLAGT
+760 ISLSYMNFAGT
-771 YQNYGLRGIGVN
+771 YQNYGIRGITVN
-783 NLLLQDS
+783 NFLLKDS
-790 NFTGVFGTTNAGLN
+790 NFTG
-804 LEGNVKL
+804 
-811 NDTYGAVTFKGD
+811 TYGNTNVGANIEGTIRFDNLIGAGTFKGD
-823 TFTGAF
+823 SIGGAF
-829 NDNVNIDL
+829 VDNLRID
-837 NVNQT
+837 NTTSGST
-842 LNLTFEDSAAHQESF
+842 LNLTVEDDGAFLGKFTA
-857 NGNDVA
+857 NDASV
-863 NGNNAITV
+863 GNNGITV
-871 ITHLDSNLLM
+871 TTNNDSNLNM
-881 LVNGVDFTSWR
+881 LVNNIDFTDIHQ
-892 GTGIITQALGTSN
+892 TGIVTRAFGTSN
-905 NDVTIENSNFHDAH
+905 QELTFENSTFTHPDLAKPPSS
-919 TNIVSGGGVGVIIE
+919 TGGGAIDIG
-933 GTGGGASWGV
+933 GTGGGASWSV
-943 DYSIVNNQFTGS
+943 DYSIVNNQVTGAQ
-955 SGSAIQ
+955 GTAIAAQ
-961 AEFVGGAGV
+961 FVGTAG
-970 IRGFISGNTVG
+970 IAHGFISNNTVG
-981 SPGSAGFQSDQA
+981 TAGGGFQGGQTQ
-993 HVGVSGGG
+993 VGVAQGG
-1001 AGIDIAL
+1001 AGISVSMEQDPSAPTGSIL
-1008 ERDPVNANAG
+1008 E
-1018 LLQQFVTIQ
+1018 QFVTIDG
-1027 NNTLAD
+1027 NHLYD
-1033 LKDGFGIRIRASDG
+1033 LKDGFGIRIRS
-1047 GTGGTAANNAVVEA
+1047 ANGQNATTHPIMEVTVTNNVIAE
-1061 TITGNI
+1061 
-1067 VEQMAGNVKAAL
+1067 MAGNVKAPFYAL
-1079 YTVAGGQDPDLG
+1079 AGGNSPDFG
-1091 KVGLDVRN
+1091 TVGLDVRN

-1107 AVTANKAYGPIQFDQ
+1107 AVTPNKAYGPMYLDEIAG
-1122 IPFTNGLYYL
+1122 TNSFYYL
-1132 PGYTGT
+1132 PGYTQS
-1138 QGETYGGSASSQ
+1138 QGESYGGTASTQ
-1150 LKTFL
+1150 LSTFFTNATHL
-1155 TDASHNN
+1155 N
-1162 NLINTSAPITGSP
+1162 NLINTSAPITGNAAYL
-1175 TTTVYAPDAKFD
+1175 VWAQDAIL
-1187 VTGPALQTAQ
+1187 TNNTLQPAQ
-1197 TGSNTNLPPAAELA
+1197 TGSNTQLPPAAALTFA
-1211 FTPQSTSDGTLPEK
+1211 APQSTSDGAIQEK

-1238 GTGGTTGTGDT
+1238 GSGGATGSGDS
-1249 GGIGIDQ
+1249 GGITTDQ

-1262 VPAESSP
+1262 VPVDSSP
-1269 VVDDGVLTQTE
+1269 VVDDGVVSQAE
-1280 VGFLVDQAIARWEA
+1280 VSFLVDQAIARWAA
-1294 AGATTDQLAA
+1294 AGATSDQLAA
-1304 MRAANFIVAD
+1304 MRSATFMVAD

-1338 WFVDAT
+1338 WFVDST
-1344 PGDDNEF
+1344 PGDDSEY
-1351 NGSGTRLMANDGG
+1351 NGSGTRLTANEGG

-1399 YGYTNPGERRLPAQ
+1399 YGYTNPGERRVPAE
-1413 GEAANAAPG
+1413 GEAANASPG
-1422 SVTGDVFSLTPIY
+1422 SVTGDVFSLTPIF

-1443 KIVEVSFESTFN
+1443 KIVEVSFQSTFN

-1467 TSTITYNDPSAQ
+1467 TSTVTYNDPSAQ
-1479 NASGTETWNTTS
+1479 NVSGSETWNTTN
-1491 STLQIDSLA
+1491 STLQIDSLV
-1500 LGDVVYNDLNKNDVF
+1500 LGDRVFNDLNKNDVY
-1515 DSGEGKSGVLLN
+1515 DSGEGKDGVVLN
-1527 LYIDNGSTPGV
+1527 LYIDNGSNPGV
-1538 LDSTDTFVTSTTTG
+1538 LDSTDTFVTSKTT
-1552 AGGVYSFTSLA
+1552 AGGGLYSFTGLA

-1572 ASNFT
+1572 AVNFT

-1590 GNDPDDNV
+1590 GVDPDDNAD
-1598 NNDDNGV
+1598 NDDNGV

-1611 TASMAITLSYNHE
+1611 TASMAITLSYNNE
-1624 GPDFSTDPNG
+1624 GPDFSNAG
-1634 ISGDDTNNTLDFG
+1634 VSGDDTNNTLDFG
-1647 FLLNSPPDAVN
+1647 FLLNSPPVAN
-1658 DAVTVAEDS
+1658 DDSVSVAEDS
-1667 GSNDLTATLL
+1667 GANDLTSALL
-1677 GNDTD
+1677 ANDTD

-1692 ATAASHGTVS
+1692 GTNGAHGTVS
-1702 VVAGVLTYTPNG
+1702 VVAGVLTYTPNAN
-1714 DYNGSDTF
+1714 YNGTDGF
-1722 NYTISDGHNHTD
+1722 DYTISDGHSHTD
-1734 TASVTLT
+1734 IGHATVTIT
-1741 VSAVN
+1741 AVN
-1746 DPVTTTAPTE
+1746 DPVAIAVPGPTT
-1756 VDVYE
+1756 VYE
-1761 EHQTLVSG
+1761 EELTAISG
-1769 LSISDVDT
+1769 ISIADVDAT
-1777 ALAPAGVYEVTLT
+1777 LAPAGIYEVTLS
-1790 ATHGTLTLT
+1790 ASHGVLTLT

-1810 DGTDDTTMTFH
+1810 DGTADASMTFH
-1821 GTLSAI
+1821 GTLSDI
-1827 DTALATTKFTGDTDY
+1827 NTALATAKYQGDVDY
-1842 VGDAT
+1842 VGSD
-1847 LTINATDDVGGT
+1847 TISVHATDQFGAT
-1859 VATGAAGTGTSDSD
+1859 VATGTGSATTDDKSIDLTVSN
-1873 VVTLHVLNTN
+1873 VN
-1883 DAPSGTDFAHP
+1883 DPPSGADFAHP
-1894 AVDEDTNIVFAPAD
+1894 NIDEDTTIVFATTD
-1908 FGFSDASGE
+1908 FGFTDPKDGNS
-1917 SDTLL
+1917 L
-1922 AVKISTAPAN
+1922 AGVKISTTPGN

-1938 PDGAGIITPVA
+1938 PDGAGGVAPVA
-1949 LSAGDSMTASGLTSG
+1949 LAAGDTMSASGLTAG
-1964 SYYYQPNQEYNGSD
+1964 SYYYLPNQDYNGSD

-1985 DDGGTANGGVDTDQ
+1985 DDGGVLHGGIDTDQ

-2019 PLPQSVNEDGTLL
+2019 PLPQSVNEDHTLL

-2065 VGASGATIGGAGT
+2065 VGASGATVGGDGT

-2085 SLSDVNTALAGL
+2085 SLSDVNAALAGL
-2097 GYTPDADYHGPDTLH
+2097 GYTPDANYHGSDTLH
-2112 MVTDD
+2112 MVADD

-2132 LSITVNSVDD
+2132 LSITVNSVND

-2153 TDEDTAVVLNPADF
+2153 SNEDTAVVLNPADF
-2167 GFSDPIDGDS
+2167 GFTDPIDGDS
-2177 LLGVKL
+2177 LAGVKV

-2196 DGAGIITPVALS
+2196 DGAGGVAPVALA
-2208 AGDTMTAAG
+2208 AGDTMIAAG
-2217 LTAGSYYYLPNQD
+2217 LTAGSYYYLPSQD

-2241 QDDGTTANGGV
+2241 QDNGTTANGGV

-2273 NHAPASVNA
+2273 NHAPASVSPA
-2282 SEDIAF
+2282 EDTPFA
-2288 GFTGGNQVSVSDV
+2288 FTGGNAVSVSDV

-2307 LSVELTVG
+2307 LSVELTVAH
-2315 NGTVTVGTANVTV
+2315 GTVTVGTANVTV
-2328 GGNGSDDVTIS
+2328 GGNGSDDVTLS

-2353 YTADSNYHGPD
+2353 YTGDTNYHGPD

-2373 GSTGSGGTLSDTDDV
+2373 GSTGSGGTQTDTDDV

-2395 NDTPVLSSTG
+2395 NDTPVLSSTP
-2405 PVTTPEQTAVA
+2405 PVTTDEQTAVT
-2416 VAAGITVSDIDLDAF
+2416 VASGITVADADLDAF
-2431 NSGSGDYAGAT
+2431 NSGAGDYSGAT

-2459 VNGTNY
+2459 VDGTNFS
-2465 TVSGSN
+2465 VSGSN

-2531 AINDG
+2531 ALNDG
-2536 DFISGNQGV
+2536 DFVSGNQGV

-2566 VNDDP
+2566 VNDAP
-2571 VVDLNGAG
+2571 VVDLNGASL
-2579 IGSDTSI
+2579 GSDTSI

-2594 TALATAATVN
+2594 TKLAPSATAA
-2604 DPDLLNFDTG
+2604 DPDLLDFDTG

-2638 LAGQIGVSGSN
+2638 GAGQIGVSGSN

-2666 STPLVVTLNAN
+2666 STPLVVTLNAS
-2677 ADNTAVQALVRDI
+2677 ADNAAVQALVRDV

-2743 VKNHPATYAAA
+2743 VKNHPATYAAT

-2834 SVNAVEDTPTTYQA
+2834 SLTAVEDTPKTYLA

-2877 LNGDGSVTFTPAAD
+2877 LNGDGTVTFTPAAD

-2897 FDYTLSDGIDT
+2897 FDYTVSDNLDT
-2908 DTATVSVAVS
+2908 DTATASVTVS

-2924 TAAVSATLAATEQQ
+2924 TASVSATLAATEQQ
-2938 TTDLKNTMSVA
+2938 TTNLKNTMSVA

-2969 NAAAGTSGVVLSG
+2969 NAGAGTSGVILSG
-2982 SGTATVTISGTIAQI
+2982 SGTATVTISGTLAQI

-3006 SSFGYVPNTDTPPVT
+3006 SSFGYVPNTDTPPAST
-3021 TTLHLQVNDNGNTGA
+3021 ILHLQVNDNGNTGA
-3036 GLGMTSAI
+3036 GLGMTSAVQ
-3044 EDSTINITA
+3044 DSTINITA

-3077 FNNNGSGADN
+3077 FSNNGSGVDS

-3121 ADGTFSY
+3121 ANGTFSY
-3128 DPNGAYNHLTSTAG
+3128 DPNGAAATRSLAGRLFGRDEPGHPDRGRDAGRDDRQRHPLRRRDVALQLQYRRSGLDGRGWDTAHGQRLDPAG
-3142 GETGASN
+3142 GREF
-3149 TQGSDSFTYT
+3149 D
-3159 LQGGNTTTVTV
+3159 LRR
-3170 TVNGVATADDWLVG
+3170 
-3184 TSGNDIIT
+3184 
-3192 GTPNG
+3192 P
-3197 DFFMLQQGGN
+3197 
-3207 DIAVGLGGIDAFYFG
+3207 
-3222 AALTA
+3222 
-3227 QDQVNGGG
+3227 
-3235 GKDVLAIQGDYSA
+3235 
-3248 GLTLGAGNLVGVET
+3248 
-3262 LSVLTHLDN
+3262 
-3271 RFGGGSASNY
+3271 
-3281 SYNITTVEANVA
+3281 
-3293 AGQQLIVNASTLQIG
+3293 
-3308 ENFMFNGSAET
+3308 SAET

-3326 GGKGIDTLTGGA
+3326 GGKGVDTLTGGS

-3348 GRFGPGDHIDGGAG
+3348 GRFAADRPCRRRRRRGRDGA
-3362 SDILVLRGNY
+3362 SRQLQPD
-3372 TITLTGTEIVH
+3372 
-3383 VESVS
+3383 
-3388 LLSGADARFYAA
+3388 LSGTSIVNVETVVLNSGSDARFYAA

-3407 ITTSDA
+3407 ITTADD
-3413 TVAAGETMTFNGA
+3413 TVAAGQTMTFNGGQ
-3426 LLGAGETFHFNGSAE
+3426 LSAE
-3441 SDGNFRLFG
+3441 TLHFDGSLETNGNFRLFG
-3450 GAADD
+3450 GSADD
-3455 ILAGGAGNDLLY
+3455 VIKGGAGSDLIY
-3467 GGLGSDTLTGG
+3467 GGLG
-3478 AGNDVFRYQST
+3478 AGPADRRRRADVFRYQGSG
-3489 AESTAASTDHIQDF
+3489 ESTTTATDRILDFASGDVIDLGRVDAVTGGNDDAF
-3503 TLGDL
+3503 TLV
-3508 IDLNK
+3508 
-3513 IDADTTQAG
+3513 A
-3522 DQAFTFMSGASTFT
+3522 AFD
-3536 GNGHAGELIA
+3536 GHAGQLVLA
-3546 VDNGGGI
+3546 QGANDV

-3560 DGDGTADF
+3560 DGNGQADF
-3568 QISVHVADSGIH
+3568 QPAARRFTRGEVQALRPRFAPALGAESY
-3580 PLTANDFVL
+3580 